1 MSDVEKENEEGS
13 SERVLLVLDASQLR
27 GTVLAIMP
35 AVHVTSACLRGGNRR
50 ERSSSAPVWRA

>member
-1 MSDVEKENEEGS
+1 MQQPGEEIEEGS

-50 ERSSSAPVWRA
+50 ERSSSTPVWRA

>member
-1 MSDVEKENEEGS
+1 MEEIEGRKWT
-13 SERVLLVLDASQLR
+13 ERVLLVLYASQLR

-50 ERSSSAPVWRA
+50 ERSSSTPVWRA